1 MRPRLHSPPGKD
13 LKSGDNDLHPYFPDV
28 PSLCGFVSGGQQKQ
42 FRLAA
47 EGEEVLPVQDG
58 EGGGGVERLEELQG
72 GLLHLDQGPHSG
84 G

>member
-1 MRPRLHSPPGKD
+1 MRPLLHSPPGKD
-13 LKSGDNDLHPYFPDV
+13 LKSGDDLHSHRPVVHFF
-28 PSLCGFVSGGQQKQ
+28 SGFYTGGQQQ
-42 FRLAA
+42 QHRLAP

>member
-1 MRPRLHSPPGKD
+1 MRPWLHSPPGKD
-13 LKSGDNDLHPYFPDV
+13 LKSGDDLHSHFPVV
-28 PSLCGFVSGGQQKQ
+28 PSLCGFVSGGQDEQY
-42 FRLAA
+42 RLAP